1 MSSETEKVIPFMR
14 WGRIAAALSVVLVL
28 GSIVSFFVK
37 GLNLGLDFTGGT
49 LVELHYERA
58 PDLETVR
65 TQLTEAGYAG
75 AVVVQFGSE
84 EALLVRLRGN
94 SGEKDAESAAANV
107 GEGIVN
113 ALRAAT
119 PDNSIELMRSEVIGA
134 QMGEELV
141 NDGLLGVLTAFAG
154 IFLYVAVRFQRKFSA
169 AALLGLIHDVVI
181 VLGLFSIFGLE
192 FDLTVLAAVLAVIG
206 YSINDTIVVA
216 DRIRENFRILREHTT
231 SEIIDI
237 SLTQTL
243 GRTLVTSGTTLIV
256 LLALLLVGG
265 ELIRNFS
272 IALIVGITV
281 GTYSTIYI
289 ASAILIWLKLSKE
302 DLMPPAIEV
311 EGAEQNELP

>member
-1 MSSETEKVIPFMR
+1 MTSQSEKVIHFMR
-14 WGRIAAALSVVLVL
+14 WSRVAAALSLFLIL

-49 LVELHYERA
+49 LIELHYEKA
-58 PDLETVR
+58 PNLETVR
-65 TQLTEAGYAG
+65 TQLTDAGYAG
-75 AVVVQFGSE
+75 AIVVHFGSE
-84 EALLVRLRGN
+84 NALLVRLRGDA
-94 SGEKDAESAAANV
+94 GESDVERAAANM
-107 GEGIVN
+107 GERIAQ
-113 ALRAAT
+113 ALRDAT
-119 PDNSIELMRSEVIGA
+119 PDNTIELMRSEVIGA

-141 NDGLLGVLTAFAG
+141 NDGFLGVLTAFAG
-154 IFLYVAVRFQRKFSA
+154 IFLYVAVRFQKKFSIGA
-169 AALLGLIHDVVI
+169 IVGLVHDVII
-181 VLGLFSIFGLE
+181 VMGLFSVFQLE

-216 DRIRENFRILREHTT
+216 DRIRENFRLIREGTT
-231 SEIIDI
+231 AEIIDI

-256 LLALLLVGG
+256 LFALLFVGG

-289 ASAILIWLKLSKE
+289 ASAIMMWLNLSKE
-302 DLMPPAIEV
+302 DLMPPV
-311 EGAEQNELP
+311 KEGAELDEMP